1 CQGSVAGQT
10 IKARYKKKDG
20 TESIYERTCYRCVKR
35 RNNKLRCT
43 NKRAFYEKN
52 LERYIFEATKQKF
65 EQIQINYSKKQP
77 KIIKKK
83 NSKKNIENKLDRLK
97 KAYLNE
103 VIDLEEYKK
112 DREALMKELNEIEV
126 EPAKIDI
133 KNVEFILSKEFDEIY
148 KESSEEEKNAL
159 WRSIIDNIIVFPDGN
174 ITVNF
179 LI

>member
-1 CQGSVAGQT
+1 
-10 IKARYKKKDG
+10 
-20 TESIYERTCYRCVKR
+20 
-35 RNNKLRCT
+35 
-43 NKRAFYEKN
+43 
-52 LERYIFEATKQKF
+52 YIFEATKQKF

-133 KNVEFILSKEFDEIY
+133 KNVEFILAKEFDEIY

-159 WRSIIDNIIVFPDGN
+159 WRSIIDN
-174 ITVNF
+174 
-179 LI
+179 

>member
-1 CQGSVAGQT
+1 
-10 IKARYKKKDG
+10 
-20 TESIYERTCYRCVKR
+20 
-35 RNNKLRCT
+35 
-43 NKRAFYEKN
+43 
-52 LERYIFEATKQKF
+52 
-65 EQIQINYSKKQP
+65 
-77 KIIKKK
+77 
-83 NSKKNIENKLDRLK
+83 LDRLK

-159 WRSIIDNIIVFPDGN
+159 WRSIIDNII
-174 ITVNF
+174 
-179 LI
+179 

>member
-1 CQGSVAGQT
+1 
-10 IKARYKKKDG
+10 
-20 TESIYERTCYRCVKR
+20 
-35 RNNKLRCT
+35 
-43 NKRAFYEKN
+43 
-52 LERYIFEATKQKF
+52 